1 VPERV
6 DRRTI
11 AAGAIGSV
19 LEWYDFGVYGFLA
32 TVLASDYFPTG
43 NAAISLIATFGVF
56 AGGYLMRPI
65 GAIIL
70 GHIGDRV
77 SRKAAL
83 IVSVLTMTMATGAIA
98 LLPTY
103 TTIGIAAPVL
113 LTAFRLVQ
121 GLAVG
126 GEYTG
131 AVVLLVE
138 TAPPGRR
145 AFIGSLALTSGTV
158 GVLLASGAA
167 ALLANLVTAQA
178 FADGGWRLLYAPA
191 PVLGLVGF
199 LLRRGL
205 ATEAVAATAKERS
218 IPVVAAFRNHGTAL
232 LRVAGLAGM
241 LAVANYMVF
250 IYGTTYLA
258 TVAGVARAGA
268 LSLTT
273 AGNAFLVA
281 VYLAFGLLADRI
293 GARRMMLA
301 GTVALLVLSYPLF
314 TLLRSGSP
322 VPIMGGLIGFAL
334 CLGGIGAG
342 LAVAMCA
349 LFPAAVRYTGV
360 SLGYGLAFGI
370 LGGTTPLVA
379 TTLID
384 VTGYDLA
391 PAFYVMLAA
400 LMGLAALLLT
410 PKSKIDALTEH
421 RSSSARESP
430 ASPPAPARRRS
441 RSR

>member
-1 VPERV
+1 MPERA

-19 LEWYDFGVYGFLA
+19 LEWYDFGIYGFLA
-32 TVLASDYFPTG
+32 TVLARDYFPTG
-43 NAAISLIATFGVF
+43 NPTISLIAAFGVF

-65 GAIIL
+65 GAVIL

-77 SRKAAL
+77 SRKTAL
-83 IVSVLTMTMATGAIA
+83 IVSVLTMTAATGAIA

-103 TTIGIAAPVL
+103 GTVGIAAPVL

-145 AFIGSLALTSGTV
+145 AFIGSMALTSGTV

-167 ALLANLVTAQA
+167 ALLANLVTPQA

-191 PVLGLVGF
+191 PLLGIVGF

-205 ATEAVAATAKERS
+205 ATGAVDGAVKERR
-218 IPVVAAFRNHGTAL
+218 IPVVSAFRDHGLAL

-250 IYGTTYLA
+250 IYGATYLT
-258 TVAGVARAGA
+258 TVAGIAQAEA
-268 LSLTT
+268 LSLTS
-273 AGNAFLVA
+273 AGNAVLVA
-281 VYLAFGLLADRI
+281 VYVVFGLLADRI
-293 GARRMMLA
+293 GARRMMLIGA
-301 GTVALLVLSYPLF
+301 GALIVLSYPLF
-314 TLLRSGSP
+314 TLLHRGSP
-322 VPIMGGLIGFAL
+322 VPTMGGLVGFAL
-334 CLGGIGAG
+334 CLGGVGAG
-342 LAVAMCA
+342 LAVTMCA
-349 LFPAAVRYTGV
+349 LFPPAVRYTGV
-360 SLGYGLAFGI
+360 SLGYGLSFGI

-400 LMGLAALLLT
+400 LMGLVALLFT
-410 PKSKIDALTEH
+410 PESKSSGAPVRI
-421 RSSSARESP
+421 SS
-430 ASPPAPARRRS
+430 
-441 RSR
+441 